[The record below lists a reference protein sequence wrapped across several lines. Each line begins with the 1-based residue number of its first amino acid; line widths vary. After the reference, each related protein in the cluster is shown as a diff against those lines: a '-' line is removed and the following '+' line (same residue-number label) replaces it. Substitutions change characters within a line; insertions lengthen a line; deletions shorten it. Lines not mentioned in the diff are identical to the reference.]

1 MVMDRENGI
10 GVDEERVYKFGVKQ
24 IITIIITHNMGNI
37 GNICNIVIIGV
48 SFTFCI
54 SVSVIFSFGVTFFL
68 LLIQENQLEM

>member
-1 MVMDRENGI
+1 MDRENGI
-10 GVDEERVYKFGVKQ
+10 RVDEERVYKFGVKQ
-24 IITIIITHNMGNI
+24 IITIIITNNMGNI
-37 GNICNIVIIGV
+37 GNIIGNFVIIGV